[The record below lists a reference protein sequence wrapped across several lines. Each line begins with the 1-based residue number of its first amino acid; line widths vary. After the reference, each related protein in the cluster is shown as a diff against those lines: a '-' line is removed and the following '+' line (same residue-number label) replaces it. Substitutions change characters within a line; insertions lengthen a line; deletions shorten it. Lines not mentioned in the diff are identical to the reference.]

1 MDSPTTA
8 DTGLSPAP
16 EDRHQPLRMNAPLD
30 SSRAPHCLPALVA
43 LLAPHR
49 LAVHGGSHTWQNSTG
64 NVLCCAWRGPDTMKN
79 ELDNNN
85 GADAKLIDFT
95 SRRATCQST
104 PRPRAGGCQ
113 PFPSQK
119 RGRGGP
125 GRRGQRRGG
134 KGRRGQGKRR
144 EGKRGQRRAREG
156 KGRFR
161 RRRRGREGE
170 MHDDHIDLQ

>member
-125 GRRGQRRGG
+125 GRRGQ
-134 KGRRGQGKRR
+134 GKRR
-144 EGKRGQRRAREG
+144 EGKRGQRRAGEG
-156 KGRFR
+156 RGRFR